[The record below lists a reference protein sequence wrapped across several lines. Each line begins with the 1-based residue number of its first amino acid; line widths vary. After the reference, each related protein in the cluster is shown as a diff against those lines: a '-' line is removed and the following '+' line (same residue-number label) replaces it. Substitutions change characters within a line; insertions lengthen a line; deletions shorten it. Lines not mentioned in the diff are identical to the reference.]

1 MRKLFRASKPTPPP
15 PVSTAGDA
23 SQQQQQQQQPPANG
37 TESRPSL
44 DQKAAIKK
52 EKKEKEKELKKKKK
66 AKSASPGSSKSPA
79 SPDRSYP
86 GISNIPQLARP
97 ADAEA
102 LATALAA
109 EVDADNADAGIPLLI
124 VKNSA
129 QADLSNR
136 PLVSQRRPSVLK
148 QTGRLN
154 SISSDPN
161 IPLASPPLSPGSPS
175 TNSIASQP
183 RAKVHF
189 DVSEKII
196 LDAQWYSHQQRFTIT
211 SGNFLHFERP
221 PTSNYRFST
230 TAESIHTKGT
240 LLQLITSAS
249 TDDDKNTWDS
259 TTAVPLYAAR
269 YYNPAVTSAERT
281 IYWEAEVGSLGFSKF
296 SSVDHADGLPSSRG
310 AAAASAASVASRTAN
325 GPPGGPPGET
335 PSSTTASTA
344 DEGLADLGLSRSISH
359 TAPPISHRVT
369 GAAMAVGFIV
379 KCVTPDTVPFIR
391 RRSSLRPVD
400 EFPFPYSTAGDGI
413 FWSSDNGGTIYIG
426 GQETRHTLKAGVGD
440 TVGIG
445 ITFKLDPS
453 KQQSNGVTPVP
464 TPPTTPPPVQ
474 TSQKENKELFRRKSS
489 AASGKDQSDTP
500 YCEPKDLQHV
510 PVEIFFVVNGEKKQS
525 FFHPDKTTNPF
536 DTPIP
541 EYLLGTHD
549 IFPCLCVQ
557 GAGVECKTRIGQAV
571 TWQGE
576 GGFVDS
582 PTKDDASAISRDT
595 TKETPKKSAKW
606 WSHLGHTH

>member
-1 MRKLFRASKPTPPP
+1 MRKLFRASKPPPSVP
-15 PVSTAGDA
+15 TAGA
-23 SQQQQQQQQPPANG
+23 TPQEPSANG
-37 TESRPSL
+37 PENKPGL
-44 DQKAAIKK
+44 DPKATIKK
-52 EKKEKEKELKKKKK
+52 EKKEKEKKEKKKTKPS
-66 AKSASPGSSKSPA
+66 SASSSKSPS

-86 GISNIPQLARP
+86 GLSNIPQLARP

-124 VKNSA
+124 VKNTLPA
-129 QADLSNR
+129 EVDLSNR
-136 PLVSQRRPSVLK
+136 ALVTQRRPSVLK
-148 QTGRLN
+148 QSGRLN
-154 SISSDPN
+154 SVSSEAN
-161 IPLASPPLSPGSPS
+161 APLVSPPLSPGSPS
-175 TNSIASQP
+175 SNSIVSQP
-183 RAKVHF
+183 RPKVHF
-189 DVSEKII
+189 DVSDKII
-196 LDAQWYSHQQRFTIT
+196 LDAQWYSHQQRFTIS

-240 LLQLITSAS
+240 LLQLVTSAS

-269 YYNPAVTSAERT
+269 YYNPAVTSTERT
-281 IYWEAEVGSLGFSKF
+281 IYWEAQVCSLGFSKF
-296 SSVDHADGLPSSRG
+296 SSVDHGDGAPPSRGVSTATKGTHGPSGALPSESSQP
-310 AAAASAASVASRTAN
+310 AA
-325 GPPGGPPGET
+325 
-335 PSSTTASTA
+335 ASTA

-359 TAPPISHRVT
+359 TTHPFPSRAT

-391 RRSSLRPVD
+391 RRSSLRPMD
-400 EFPFPYSTAGDGI
+400 EFPFPYSTAGDGV
-413 FWSSDNGGTIYIG
+413 FWSSDNGGSIYIG
-426 GQETRHTLKAGVGD
+426 GQETMHTLKAGVGD

-464 TPPTTPPPVQ
+464 TPPTTPPPIQ
-474 TSQKENKELFRRKSS
+474 TSQKDTKELFRRKSS
-489 AASGKDQSDTP
+489 AASGKDQSEVP
-500 YCEPKDLQHV
+500 YRDPKDLQSV
-510 PVEIFFVVNGEKKQS
+510 PVELFFVVNGEKKLS
-525 FFHPDKTTNPF
+525 FPQPDKATNPF
-536 DTPIP
+536 DMPIP

-582 PTKDDASAISRDT
+582 PTKDDASAGSRET
-595 TKETPKKSAKW
+595 AKETPKKSSKW
-606 WSHLGHTH
+606 WSHLSHAR